1 MGTPVSTESASSALP
16 TPTGAGAIPATEA
29 ANRASSPARST
40 TASPVEYADSAAVW
54 LSASA
59 TGTTGTFAWP
69 AFAEAFAAAIATADT
84 AAATAAAATAA
95 AIATNASATGSTA
108 GTATSSDYPTASAT
122 ASASTASKSGAGLPC
137 IASSPYQDPD
147 RCGAFSSTGSLA
159 GTKPRRG
166 SGQATAA
173 CVCCT
178 GALSRLSTPS
188 AKPTPGGGF
197 THPSRRTTP
206 RFSPAAATY
215 TNAAAY
221 CATASSASSTK
232 RPVRGSARSPAICA
246 L

>member
-1 MGTPVSTESASSALP
+1 MGTSVSTESASSALP

-29 ANRASSPARST
+29 ASRASSPARST
-40 TASPVEYADSAAVW
+40 TASPVECADFAAVW

-59 TGTTGTFAWP
+59 TGTTNTFAWH
-69 AFAEAFAAAIATADT
+69 AFAEAVAAAIATTDT
-84 AAATAAAATAA
+84 AAARAAAATAA
-95 AIATNASATGSTA
+95 GIATNASATGSTA
-108 GTATSSDYPTASAT
+108 GTATSSDYPTARAT

-137 IASSPYQDPD
+137 ITSSPHQDPE
-147 RCGAFSSTGSLA
+147 RCGTFSSTGSLA

-166 SGQATAA
+166 SGQVAAA
-173 CVCCT
+173 CVCYT
-178 GALSRLSTPS
+178 GALPRLSTSS

-197 THPSRRTTP
+197 THPSRWTTP

-232 RPVRGSARSPAICA
+232 RPASGSVRSPTICT